1 MKLFASLTNRIF
13 LATAALAV
21 LAIGF
26 AVYFVSVRVV
36 QDAEDELSRGLVEAG
51 KLVEQHRATLADTF
65 RTEAELIADLPK
77 LKAAVETGDAPTVAP
92 IVRDYQTRIGSDLFV
107 VTDRNGYV
115 LFAAGLQPAQATI
128 VSLPGI
134 TAALAGAESSNFWP
148 ERKGVLQVVTVPIA
162 IGVGSP
168 EILGTLSVGLLF
180 DNTLAAQFKNLT
192 DSEVAFAVDG
202 EIRAATVQATDHRA
216 LAALLGS
223 NGVSRVRLN
232 GDDYVALVEPFL
244 PIVQASSS
252 SPADSAPASMTGGH
266 GAIGLDVPAAIILR
280 SRTDRLRFLN
290 ELFAAL
296 AGTAL
301 FAVLLA
307 VGLSYAVARTVT
319 RPLGAI
325 TAAMRDVAVTGD
337 LTRKIDL
344 PSGNWHDEDTSL
356 LARTFNTLTDS
367 IARFQREAAQRERLS
382 SLGRLSTVIAHEIRN
397 PLMII
402 KASLRTIR
410 RENVA
415 AAEAREAA
423 ADIDEE
429 VARLNRVVHDVLD
442 FARPIRFDF
451 TPTDLNALC
460 AECAAAT
467 TADGYDPAV
476 RVIPDPLV
484 TSVVTDPDRLRTA
497 LVNLLVN
504 ARDAVLARA
513 DGDGSTDLSPLDG
526 FGRPRTSRYAS
537 SRLAGAFGGGGRV
550 DGEPRRTTGKLGA
563 TVSAVELSARSTGS
577 GLRVATLRPGSP
589 EPSAEAAGSEASPV
603 EPSAKLPDIELRTTR
618 GPAGQIVIVVA
629 DKGGGITAEDLPR
642 VFDPYF
648 TTKRTG
654 TGLGLAIAKN
664 IIEGLGGT
672 ISVESRVGEGT
683 QMIICL
689 HADQFSS

>member
-13 LATAALAV
+13 LATSALAV

-36 QDAEDELSRGLVEAG
+36 QDAEAELSRGLVEAG

-65 RTEAELIADLPK
+65 RTEAALIADLPK

-115 LFAAGLQPAQATI
+115 LFAAGLQPTQATI

-134 TAALAGAESSNFWP
+134 TGALAGAESSNFWP
-148 ERKGVLQVVTVPIA
+148 QPKGVLQVATVPIA

-180 DNTLAAQFKNLT
+180 DNKLAAQFKSLT

-202 EIRAATVQATDHRA
+202 EIRAATLQAADQRA
-216 LAALLGS
+216 LTALLGS

-232 GDDYVALVEPFL
+232 GDDYVALVEPL
-244 PIVQASSS
+244 RPIANASSS
-252 SPADSAPASMTGGH
+252 SRADSAPASLTGEN
-266 GAIGLDVPAAIILR
+266 GAIGPDVPAAIILR

-307 VGLSYAVARTVT
+307 VGLSYGVARTVT

-344 PSGNWHDEDTSL
+344 PSRGNWHDEDTSL

-367 IARFQREAAQRERLS
+367 IARFQHEAAQRERLS

-423 ADIDEE
+423 SDIDEE
-429 VARLNRVVHDVLD
+429 VARLNRVVNDVLD

-451 TPTDLNALC
+451 TRTDLNALC

-467 TADGYDPAV
+467 TTDGYGPAI

-484 TSVVTDPDRLRTA
+484 TSVVTDHDRLRTA

-513 DGDGSTDLSPLDG
+513 GGNGSTEPSPLKM
-526 FGRPRTSRYAS
+526 FGRPR
-537 SRLAGAFGGGGRV
+537 V
-550 DGEPRRTTGKLGA
+550 DAEPRRTVNALGA
-563 TVSAVELSARSTGS
+563 TVN
-577 GLRVATLRPGSP
+577 
-589 EPSAEAAGSEASPV
+589 PV
-603 EPSAKLPDIELRTTR
+603 EVSANLPDIELRTTR

-629 DKGGGITAEDLPR
+629 DKGGGIAAEDLPR

-672 ISVESRVGEGT
+672 ITVESRVGEGT

>member
-1 MKLFASLTNRIF
+1 MKLLSSLTNRIF
-13 LATAALAV
+13 LATATLAV
-21 LAIGF
+21 MAIGF

-51 KLVEQHRATLADTF
+51 KLVQQHRATLADTL
-65 RTEAELIADLPK
+65 RTEAELIADLPR

-92 IVRDYQTRIGSDLFV
+92 IVRDYQARVGSDLFV
-107 VTDRNGYV
+107 VTDRNGYA
-115 LFAAGLQPAQATI
+115 LFAAGLQQAQ
-128 VSLPGI
+128 VNLPGV
-134 TAALAGAESSNFWP
+134 TGALAGAESSSFWP
-148 ERKGVLQVVTVPIA
+148 QPQGVLQVVTVPIA

-168 EILGTLSVGLLF
+168 EILGTLSVGFLF
-180 DNTLAAQFKNLT
+180 DDKLAAQFKSLT

-202 EIRAATVQATDHRA
+202 EIRTATVQAADQRA
-216 LAALLGS
+216 LAGLLGS
-223 NGVSRVRLN
+223 KGVSRVRLN
-232 GDDYVALVEPFL
+232 GDDYVALVEPLL
-244 PIVQASSS
+244 PIAPAS
-252 SPADSAPASMTGGH
+252 SPAGANGAPTALTSEH
-266 GAIGLDVPAAIILR
+266 GAIGPEVPSAIILR
-280 SRTDRLRFLN
+280 SRTERLRFLS
-290 ELFAAL
+290 ELFAGL
-296 AGTAL
+296 AGAAL

-344 PSGNWHDEDTSL
+344 PSGGNWHDEDTSL

-367 IARFQREAAQRERLS
+367 IAQFQREATQRERLS

-410 RENVA
+410 RENLA

-429 VARLNRVVHDVLD
+429 VARLNRVVNDVLD
-442 FARPIRFDF
+442 FARPIRFEF
-451 TPTDLNALC
+451 MPTDLNALC

-467 TADGYDPAV
+467 TLDAHGSVV

-484 TSVVTDPDRLRTA
+484 TGVVTDPDRLRTV

-513 DGDGSTDLSPLDG
+513 GGDSRAPSP
-526 FGRPRTSRYAS
+526 
-537 SRLAGAFGGGGRV
+537 
-550 DGEPRRTTGKLGA
+550 
-563 TVSAVELSARSTGS
+563 
-577 GLRVATLRPGSP
+577 
-589 EPSAEAAGSEASPV
+589 
-603 EPSAKLPDIELRTTR
+603 LPDIELRSMR
-618 GPAGQIVIVVA
+618 GASGQVVIVIA
-629 DKGGGITAEDLPR
+629 DQGGGIPAEDLPR

-672 ISVESRVGEGT
+672 ITVESRVGQGT
-683 QMIICL
+683 QMRIEL
-689 HADQFSS
+689 PEHQASGSRFPTSAPDGGSARPVA

>member
-1 MKLFASLTNRIF
+1 MKLLSSLTNRIF
-13 LATAALAV
+13 LATATLAV

-51 KLVEQHRATLADTF
+51 KLVQQHRATLADTL
-65 RTEAELIADLPK
+65 RTEAELIADLPR

-92 IVRDYQTRIGSDLFV
+92 IVRDYQARIGSDLFV

-115 LFAAGLQPAQATI
+115 LFAAGLQQAQVTI
-128 VSLPGI
+128 VNLPGV
-134 TAALAGAESSNFWP
+134 TGALAGAESSSFWP
-148 ERKGVLQVVTVPIA
+148 QPQGVLQVVTVPIA

-168 EILGTLSVGLLF
+168 EILGTLSVGFLF
-180 DNTLAAQFKNLT
+180 DNKLAAQFKSLT

-202 EIRAATVQATDHRA
+202 EIRAATVQAADQRA
-216 LAALLGS
+216 LAGLLGS
-223 NGVSRVRLN
+223 KGVSRVRLN
-232 GDDYVALVEPFL
+232 GDDYVALVEPLL
-244 PIVQASSS
+244 PIVPAS
-252 SPADSAPASMTGGH
+252 SPASADGAPTALTSEN
-266 GAIGLDVPAAIILR
+266 GAIGPEVPSAIILR
-280 SRTDRLRFLN
+280 SRTERLRFLS
-290 ELFAAL
+290 ELFAGL
-296 AGTAL
+296 AGAAL

-325 TAAMRDVAVTGD
+325 TAAMRDVAITGD
-337 LTRKIDL
+337 LTRKIAL
-344 PSGNWHDEDTSL
+344 PSGGNWHDEDTSL

-367 IARFQREAAQRERLS
+367 IAQFQREATQRERLS

-410 RENVA
+410 RENVE
-415 AAEAREAA
+415 AAEVHEAA

-429 VARLNRVVHDVLD
+429 VARLNRVVNDVLD
-442 FARPIRFDF
+442 FARPIRFEF
-451 TPTDLNALC
+451 IPTDLNALC

-467 TADGYDPAV
+467 TLDAHGPV
-476 RVIPDPLV
+476 VHVIPDLLV
-484 TSVVTDPDRLRTA
+484 TGVVTDPDRLRTV

-513 DGDGSTDLSPLDG
+513 GGD
-526 FGRPRTSRYAS
+526 SR
-537 SRLAGAFGGGGRV
+537 
-550 DGEPRRTTGKLGA
+550 
-563 TVSAVELSARSTGS
+563 ARS
-577 GLRVATLRPGSP
+577 P
-589 EPSAEAAGSEASPV
+589 
-603 EPSAKLPDIELRTTR
+603 LPDIELRSMR
-618 GPAGQIVIVVA
+618 GASGQVVIVIA
-629 DKGGGITAEDLPR
+629 DQGGGIPAEDLPR

-672 ISVESRVGEGT
+672 IAVESQVGQGT
-683 QMIICL
+683 QIRIEL
-689 HADQFSS
+689 PEHQASGSRLLTSAPDGGSARPGA

>member
-36 QDAEDELSRGLVEAG
+36 QDAEDELSRGLVEAS

-134 TAALAGAESSNFWP
+134 TRALAGEGSSNFWP

-168 EILGTLSVGLLF
+168 EILGNLSVGLLF
-180 DNTLAAQFKNLT
+180 DNPLAAQFKNLT

-202 EIRAATVQATDHRA
+202 EIRAATVKVADHRA

-252 SPADSAPASMTGGH
+252 SPADSAPASMTGEH

-301 FAVLLA
+301 FGLLYQRFPA
-307 VGLSYAVARTVT
+307 KLRLPALK
-319 RPLGAI
+319 LG
-325 TAAMRDVAVTGD
+325 TGD
-337 LTRKIDL
+337 
-344 PSGNWHDEDTSL
+344 G
-356 LARTFNTLTDS
+356 
-367 IARFQREAAQRERLS
+367 
-382 SLGRLSTVIAHEIRN
+382 
-397 PLMII
+397 
-402 KASLRTIR
+402 
-410 RENVA
+410 
-415 AAEAREAA
+415 
-423 ADIDEE
+423 
-429 VARLNRVVHDVLD
+429 
-442 FARPIRFDF
+442 
-451 TPTDLNALC
+451 
-460 AECAAAT
+460 
-467 TADGYDPAV
+467 
-476 RVIPDPLV
+476 
-484 TSVVTDPDRLRTA
+484 
-497 LVNLLVN
+497 
-504 ARDAVLARA
+504 
-513 DGDGSTDLSPLDG
+513 
-526 FGRPRTSRYAS
+526 
-537 SRLAGAFGGGGRV
+537 
-550 DGEPRRTTGKLGA
+550 
-563 TVSAVELSARSTGS
+563 
-577 GLRVATLRPGSP
+577 
-589 EPSAEAAGSEASPV
+589 
-603 EPSAKLPDIELRTTR
+603 
-618 GPAGQIVIVVA
+618 
-629 DKGGGITAEDLPR
+629 
-642 VFDPYF
+642 
-648 TTKRTG
+648 
-654 TGLGLAIAKN
+654 
-664 IIEGLGGT
+664 
-672 ISVESRVGEGT
+672 
-683 QMIICL
+683 
-689 HADQFSS
+689 

>member
-1 MKLFASLTNRIF
+1 MKLLSSLTNRIF

-51 KLVEQHRATLADTF
+51 KLVEQHRVTLADRL
-65 RTEAELIADLPK
+65 RTEAELIADLPR

-107 VTDRNGYV
+107 VTDRHGSV
-115 LFAAGLQPAQATI
+115 LFAAGLQPGQATMLE
-128 VSLPGI
+128 LPGI
-134 TAALAGAESSNFWP
+134 TRALAGAESSNFWP
-148 ERKGVLQVVTVPIA
+148 QPTGVLQVVTVPIA
-162 IGVGSP
+162 IGVRSP
-168 EILGTLSVGLLF
+168 EILGTLSVGFLF
-180 DNTLAAQFKNLT
+180 DDKLAAEFKSLT

-202 EIRAATVQATDHRA
+202 EIRAATVQAGDERE
-216 LAALLGS
+216 LARLLGS
-223 NGVSRVRLN
+223 KGVSRVRLN
-232 GDDYVALVEPFL
+232 GDDYVALVEPFM
-244 PIVQASSS
+244 PIATASGAGSS
-252 SPADSAPASMTGGH
+252 RGASATLASESGT
-266 GAIGLDVPAAIILR
+266 IGPEVPAAIILR
-280 SRTDRLRFLN
+280 SRTERLRFLN
-290 ELFAAL
+290 ALFAGL
-296 AGTAL
+296 AGTSV

-325 TAAMRDVAVTGD
+325 TAAMRDVAATGD

-344 PSGNWHDEDTSL
+344 PGSGTWHDEDASL
-356 LARTFNTLTDS
+356 LARTFNTLTES

-382 SLGRLSTVIAHEIRN
+382 SLGRLSTLIAHEIRN

-410 RENVA
+410 REHVT

-429 VARLNRVVHDVLD
+429 VARLNRVVNDVLD
-442 FARPIRFDF
+442 FARPIRFEF

-467 TADGYDPAV
+467 TTDGRGPAV
-476 RVIPDPLV
+476 RVSVDPPV
-484 TSVVTDPDRLRTA
+484 RSVVTDSDRLRIV
-497 LVNLLVN
+497 LVNLLIN

-513 DGDGSTDLSPLDG
+513 GGDGNTP
-526 FGRPRTSRYAS
+526 PT
-537 SRLAGAFGGGGRV
+537 
-550 DGEPRRTTGKLGA
+550 
-563 TVSAVELSARSTGS
+563 
-577 GLRVATLRPGSP
+577 
-589 EPSAEAAGSEASPV
+589 
-603 EPSAKLPDIELRTTR
+603 KLPDIELRLAR
-618 GPAGQIVIVVA
+618 GAAGQIVILVA
-629 DKGGGITAEDLPR
+629 DQGGGIAAEDLPR

-664 IIEGLGGT
+664 IVEGLGGA
-672 ISVESRVGEGT
+672 IAVESRVGEGT
-683 QMIICL
+683 QMRIEL
-689 HADQFSS
+689 PERQASGSRLQASDGNHDPADPVARSPRPAA